1 MQENYNI
8 TVYNNDTYE
17 GCNFEVLVNELPLDL
32 TSATIE
38 MQVRINRNTDPVID
52 IDTASGITIT
62 DATAGKF
69 KIDKQVFSAEPDI
82 YEYDIQITLSGGE
95 IKTYIKGRFIIEGD
109 ITHE

>member
-52 IDTASGITIT
+52 ID
-62 DATAGKF
+62 K
-69 KIDKQVFSAEPDI
+69 K
-82 YEYDIQITLSGGE
+82 
-95 IKTYIKGRFIIEGD
+95 
-109 ITHE
+109 